1 MLKSLICE
9 YTFVCVRTCKL
20 KKGKKRITSLK
31 MMVNTAIKQP
41 KRSTL
46 KEYSL
51 RVFAVFYI
59 HSQRQP
65 EVELHFN
72 ETNPAF
78 KHSTSTWP
86 KATFG
91 LMLFPRC

>member
-1 MLKSLICE
+1 MCADMYIE
-9 YTFVCVRTCKL
+9 
-20 KKGKKRITSLK
+20 KGKKKRITSLR
-31 MMVNTAIKQP
+31 MMVNTAIKEP

-65 EVELHFN
+65 ELELHFN